1 MTDSYETYRAVHRQ
15 GFIPI
20 FVEDGRDAR
29 MQVAACVEAGLEV
42 IEYTLRRADVRE
54 MIPWVREN
62 YPNLKILVG
71 STIDN
76 DAIVNKLKA
85 KYPQL
90 MTLDELA
97 DLGADGFVS
106 MLRWSEE
113 NIRRFSSTH
122 VVVPCATTPGEAY
135 EMCSHGAHLIKFVQP
150 KESLMRKVRAAPT
163 FQFCPVF
170 VTGGMDLQRIPP
182 IIEAGAV
189 SVGTGFDLTLRD
201 RPRDI
206 GVSDIAAVMVQYR
219 ETVAQA
225 RRDAYPEMMENRD
238 AGRAEWL
245 GSLPHVHPF

>member
-1 MTDSYETYRAVHRQ
+1 LFETYRAVHRQ

-29 MQVAACVEAGLEV
+29 LEVAACVEAGLEV
-42 IEYTLRRADVRE
+42 IEYTLRRGDVRE
-54 MIPWVREN
+54 MIPWVREI
-62 YPNLKILVG
+62 YPHLKILVG

-85 KYPQL
+85 KHPQL

-113 NIRRFSSTH
+113 SIRRFAPTH
-122 VVVPCATTPGEAY
+122 VVAPCATTLGEAY
-135 EMCSHGAHLIKFVQP
+135 EMCSHGAHFIKFVQP
-150 KESLMRKVRAAPT
+150 EESLIRQVRAAPT

-170 VTGGMDLQRIPP
+170 VTGGMDLQRIPAT
-182 IIEAGAV
+182 IKAGAV
-189 SVGTGFDLTLRD
+189 SIGSGFDLTLKD

-206 GVSDIAAVMVQYR
+206 GVSDIAAVMVRYR

-225 RRDAYPEMMENRD
+225 RRDAYPAMMEAQD

-245 GSLPHVHPF
+245 ASLPHVHPF